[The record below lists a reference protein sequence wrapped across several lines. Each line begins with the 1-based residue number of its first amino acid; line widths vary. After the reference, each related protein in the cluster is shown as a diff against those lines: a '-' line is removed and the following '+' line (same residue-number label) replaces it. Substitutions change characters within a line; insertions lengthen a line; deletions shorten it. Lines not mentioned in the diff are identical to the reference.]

1 MENEFPAAYCG
12 IDVFRQALKAN
23 GSAVQIGDPL
33 NQVFEGSTKPVK
45 PPNDEGIPVSDV
57 LQGFR

>member
-1 MENEFPAAYCG
+1 MENEFPAACCG

-23 GSAVQIGDPL
+23 VSVVQIGDPL

-45 PPNDEGIPVSDV
+45 PPDDKGIPIPDEI
-57 LQGFR
+57 